1 VVVENIDAIR
11 AMVGLEKDATKSI
24 LATNGAMGL
33 NLIQNN
39 H

>member
-1 VVVENIDAIR
+1 
-11 AMVGLEKDATKSI
+11 MVGLEKDATKSI